1 MSADKKESQPQA
13 AAAFA
18 LSSSTLLQSSVL
30 TLATLILLSFTYF
43 SYNSNSLHSS
53 PPPTTTSTSQLYLSE
68 LEVVE
73 VEKDDVFRDVYHLP
87 QIFGLNYV
95 EMERKFKVYMFPDG
109 DPNTFYQTPRKLT
122 GKYTSEGYFFQN
134 IRDSIFRT
142 PDPN

>member
-1 MSADKKESQPQA
+1 M
-13 AAAFA
+13 
-18 LSSSTLLQSSVL
+18 
-30 TLATLILLSFTYF
+30 
-43 SYNSNSLHSS
+43 
-53 PPPTTTSTSQLYLSE
+53 
-68 LEVVE
+68 
-73 VEKDDVFRDVYHLP
+73 EKDDVFRDVYHLP